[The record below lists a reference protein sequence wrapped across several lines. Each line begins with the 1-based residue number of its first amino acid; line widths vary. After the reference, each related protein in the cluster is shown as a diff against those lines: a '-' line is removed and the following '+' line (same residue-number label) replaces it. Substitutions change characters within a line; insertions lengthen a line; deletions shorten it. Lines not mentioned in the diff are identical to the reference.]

1 MIDMIRW
8 CAVGLIMLSAI
19 LLGREYSAYAD
30 RRVSEQAGFIALLL
44 HIEREI
50 GSSLSYGIGL
60 WRGFSDKSLEG
71 CGFLPLLRDG
81 CSPEDAFTKS
91 SQKLALSGETKEKLL
106 GFFSDFGKGYRD
118 GEIKGIQRLRGE
130 LESDLNT
137 LRPELEK
144 NKRVINALL
153 LGGAASAA
161 IILI

>member
-1 MIDMIRW
+1 MIDVIRW

-30 RRVSEQAGFIALLL
+30 RQVREREGFIALLL

-50 GSSLSYGIGL
+50 GRSLSYGLGL
-60 WRGFSDKSLEG
+60 WRGFSDPSLER
-71 CGFLPLLRDG
+71 CGFLPLLREG
-81 CSPEDAFTKS
+81 CSPEDAFFKCS
-91 SQKLALSGETKEKLL
+91 PKLALSGEIKEKLQS
-106 GFFSDFGKGYRD
+106 FFSDFGKGYKD
-118 GEIKGIQRLRGE
+118 GEIKGIERLRGE
-130 LESDLNT
+130 LESDLNA

-161 IILI
+161 IMLI